1 VIRVSVEIREGVL
14 TRCGSWATMSAEWA
28 CHPAVVALPL
38 GLASARS
45 TWFSWNSRGA
55 RSGSSSSQN
64 SPPQRLMERSKT

>member
-14 TRCGSWATMSAEWA
+14 TRCGSWATMSAERA

-38 GLASARS
+38 GLASARN
-45 TWFSWNSRGA
+45 TWISWNSRGA

-64 SPPQRLMERSKT
+64 SPPQRLMERSKA